1 MLIQIAIAGFIL
13 SALVQDR
20 TLVLGSLA
28 GLGAALYV
36 S

>member
-1 MLIQIAIAGFIL
+1 MLIQIAIAAVIL

-20 TLVLGSLA
+20 TMILGSLA

-36 S
+36 G

>member
-1 MLIQIAIAGFIL
+1 MLIQIAIAAFIL

-20 TLVLGSLA
+20 TLILGSLA
-28 GLGAALYV
+28 GLGAALCV

>member
-1 MLIQIAIAGFIL
+1 MLIQIAIAAVIL

-20 TLVLGSLA
+20 TMIVGSLA

-36 S
+36 G

>member
-1 MLIQIAIAGFIL
+1 MLIQIAIAAFIVA
-13 SALVQDR
+13 ALVQDR

-36 S
+36 G